1 MNNLLNEKVLD
12 ELNPSEEEIR
22 MMEDNVELCED
33 TQENTEEDTYT
44 GDSMQ
49 WYLKKIS
56 QIKRLTLEE
65 ELELGKAIREGGAKA
80 IDARNK
86 LIEANLRLVM
96 HYAKKYLGR
105 GVDIEDLNAMGTEGL
120 FKAAERY
127 DYSLGY
133 KFSTYASWWINQ
145 AITRGIAAESSTVRI
160 PVHMSESI
168 HKVRK
173 AQKNFKQ
180 ETGKEPTIEEV
191 VEISGLSEKTV
202 MAAIQAMYTTV
213 SFETKVGEDGDS
225 TLEDFIADDRAEDPC
240 ESMVKNGLQ
249 EAVTTVLG
257 MLEPREAFV
266 LSRRIGLGG
275 TEIMTLEEIAKLPG
289 FGVTRERI
297 RQIEG
302 KALRK
307 IRTNPKMRNV
317 LKDFA
322 A

>member
-1 MNNLLNEKVLD
+1 MFNEKILD
-12 ELNPSEEEIR
+12 ELNPTVDDIQ
-22 MMEDNVELCED
+22 MMQDIIEFCED
-33 TQENTEEDTYT
+33 IEEDVEEDTYT

-49 WYLKKIS
+49 WYLKKIGR
-56 QIKRLTLEE
+56 IKRLTLEE
-65 ELELGKAIREGGAKA
+65 ELELGKEIKEGGSNA

-105 GVDIEDLNAMGTEGL
+105 GVDLEDLNAMGTEGL
-120 FKAAERY
+120 FKAVQKY
-127 DYSLGY
+127 DYVLGY
-133 KFSTYASWWINQ
+133 RFSTYASWWINQ
-145 AITRGIAAESSTVRI
+145 AITRGITAESSTVRI
-160 PVHMSESI
+160 PVHMSEAI

-173 AQKNFKQ
+173 AQKTFKQ
-180 ETGKEPTIEEV
+180 ETGNEPTIEEV
-191 VEISGLSEKTV
+191 VEISGLPEKTV

-213 SFETKVGEDGDS
+213 SFDTKVGEDGES
-225 TLEDFIADDRAEDPC
+225 TLEDFLADDRAEDPC
-240 ESMVKNGLQ
+240 ESMVKKDLQ
-249 EAVTTVLG
+249 EAVKTVLG

-275 TEIMTLEEIAKLPG
+275 AEIMTLEEIAKLPG

>member
-1 MNNLLNEKVLD
+1 MLD
-12 ELNPSEEEIR
+12 EKILDKLNPSVEEIC
-22 MMEDNVELCED
+22 MMQDSTEFCED
-33 TQENTEEDTYT
+33 TEEDSYT

-49 WYLKKIS
+49 WYLRKIGK
-56 QIKRLTLEE
+56 IKRLTLEE
-65 ELELGKAIREGGAKA
+65 ELELGKEIQEGGVNANV
-80 IDARNK
+80 ARNK
-86 LIEANLRLVM
+86 LIETNLRLVI

-120 FKAAERY
+120 FKAAEKY

-133 KFSTYASWWINQ
+133 RFSTYASWWINQ
-145 AITRGIAAESSTVRI
+145 AISRGIAAEAATVRI
-160 PVHMSESI
+160 PVYMSESI

-202 MAAIQAMYTTV
+202 MDAIQAMYTTV
-213 SFETKVGEDGDS
+213 SFDMKVGEDGDS
-225 TLEDFIADDRAEDPC
+225 TLEDFIVDERAEDPC
-240 ESMVKNGLQ
+240 ESMIKKGLH
-249 EAVTTVLG
+249 EAVITVLG

-266 LSRRIGLGG
+266 LAKRIGLGG
-275 TEIMTLEEIAKLPG
+275 TRIMTLEEIANLPG

-297 RQIEG
+297 RQIEE

-307 IRTNPKMRNV
+307 IRTNPTMRNV

>member
-1 MNNLLNEKVLD
+1 MFNEKILD
-12 ELNPSEEEIR
+12 ELNPTVDDIQ
-22 MMEDNVELCED
+22 MMQDIIEFCED
-33 TQENTEEDTYT
+33 IEEDVEEDTYT
-44 GDSMQ
+44 GDTMQ
-49 WYLKKIS
+49 WYLKEIGR
-56 QIKRLTLEE
+56 IKRLTLEE
-65 ELELGKAIREGGAKA
+65 ELELGKEIKEGGANA

-96 HYAKKYLGR
+96 HYAKKSLGR
-105 GVDIEDLNAMGTEGL
+105 GVDLEDLNAMGTEGL
-120 FKAAERY
+120 FKAAQKY
-127 DYSLGY
+127 DYALGY
-133 KFSTYASWWINQ
+133 RFSTYASWWINQ
-145 AITRGIAAESSTVRI
+145 AITRGITAESSTVRI
-160 PVHMSESI
+160 PVHMSEAI

-173 AQKNFKQ
+173 AQKTFKQ
-180 ETGKEPTIEEV
+180 ETGNEPTIEEV
-191 VEISGLSEKTV
+191 VEISGLPEKTV

-213 SFETKVGEDGDS
+213 SFDTKVGEDGES
-225 TLEDFIADDRAEDPC
+225 TLEDFLADDRAEDPC
-240 ESMVKNGLQ
+240 ESMVKKDLQ
-249 EAVTTVLG
+249 EAVKTVLG

-275 TEIMTLEEIAKLPG
+275 AEIMTLEEIAKLPG

>member
-1 MNNLLNEKVLD
+1 MFNEKILD
-12 ELNPSEEEIR
+12 ELNPTVDDIQ
-22 MMEDNVELCED
+22 MMQDIIEFCED
-33 TQENTEEDTYT
+33 IEEDVEEDTYT

-49 WYLKKIS
+49 WYLKEIGR
-56 QIKRLTLEE
+56 IKRLTLEE
-65 ELELGKAIREGGAKA
+65 ELELGKEIKEGGANA

-105 GVDIEDLNAMGTEGL
+105 GVDLEDLNAMGTEGL
-120 FKAAERY
+120 FKAAQKY
-127 DYSLGY
+127 DYALGY
-133 KFSTYASWWINQ
+133 RFSTYASWWINQ
-145 AITRGIAAESSTVRI
+145 AITRGITAESSTVRI
-160 PVHMSESI
+160 PVHMSEAI

-173 AQKNFKQ
+173 AQKTFKQ
-180 ETGKEPTIEEV
+180 ETGNEPTIEEV
-191 VEISGLSEKTV
+191 VEISGLPEKTV

-213 SFETKVGEDGDS
+213 SFDTKVGEDGES
-225 TLEDFIADDRAEDPC
+225 TLEDFLADDRAEDPC
-240 ESMVKNGLQ
+240 ESMVKKDLQ
-249 EAVTTVLG
+249 EAVKTVLG

-275 TEIMTLEEIAKLPG
+275 AEIMTLEEIAKLPG

-307 IRTNPKMRNV
+307 IRTNPKMRNI

>member
-1 MNNLLNEKVLD
+1 MFDEKVLD
-12 ELNPSEEEIR
+12 ELNPSVEDIR
-22 MMEDNVELCED
+22 MMQDITEFCED
-33 TQENTEEDTYT
+33 IEKDVEEDTYT
-44 GDSMQ
+44 GDSIQ
-49 WYLKKIS
+49 WYLKEIGK
-56 QIKRLTLEE
+56 IKRLTLEE
-65 ELELGKAIREGGAKA
+65 ELELGKAVKEGGTNA

-120 FKAAERY
+120 FKAVCKY
-127 DYSLGY
+127 DYSMGY
-133 KFSTYASWWINQ
+133 RFSTYASWWINQ
-145 AITRGIAAESSTVRI
+145 AISRGISAEASTVRI
-160 PVHMSESI
+160 PVHMSEAI

-173 AQKNFKQ
+173 AQKQFKQ

-191 VEISGLSEKTV
+191 MEVSGLSEKTV

-213 SFETKVGEDGDS
+213 SFDTKVGEDGES
-225 TLEDFIADDRAEDPC
+225 TLEDFLADERAEDPC
-240 ESMVKNGLQ
+240 ERMVKKGLQ
-249 EAVTTVLG
+249 EAIMKVLG

-266 LSRRIGLGG
+266 LVKRTGIGGN
-275 TEIMTLEEIAKLPG
+275 EIMTLEEIANLPG
-289 FGVTRERI
+289 FKVTRERI

-307 IRTNPKMRNV
+307 IRTNPKMRNM
-317 LKDFA
+317 LKEFA

>member
-56 QIKRLTLEE
+56 QIERLTLEE

-96 HYAKKYLGR
+96 HYAKKYSGR
-105 GVDIEDLNAMGTEGL
+105 GVDIEDLNAMGIEGL
-120 FKAAERY
+120 FKAAQKY
-127 DYSLGY
+127 DYALGY

>member
-1 MNNLLNEKVLD
+1 MFNEKILD
-12 ELNPSEEEIR
+12 ELNPTVDDIQ
-22 MMEDNVELCED
+22 MMQDIIEFCED
-33 TQENTEEDTYT
+33 IEEDVEEDTYT

-49 WYLKKIS
+49 WYLKEIGR
-56 QIKRLTLEE
+56 IKRLTLEE
-65 ELELGKAIREGGAKA
+65 ELELGKEIKEGGANA

-105 GVDIEDLNAMGTEGL
+105 GVDLEDLNAIGTEGL
-120 FKAAERY
+120 FKAAQKY
-127 DYSLGY
+127 DYALGY
-133 KFSTYASWWINQ
+133 RFSTYASWWINQ
-145 AITRGIAAESSTVRI
+145 AITRGITAESSTVRI
-160 PVHMSESI
+160 PVHMSEAI

-180 ETGKEPTIEEV
+180 ETGKEPTVEEV
-191 VEISGLSEKTV
+191 VEASGLPEKTV

-213 SFETKVGEDGDS
+213 SFDTKVGEDGES
-225 TLEDFIADDRAEDPC
+225 TLEDFLADDRAEDPC
-240 ESMVKNGLQ
+240 ESMVKKDLQ
-249 EAVTTVLG
+249 EAVKTVLG

-275 TEIMTLEEIAKLPG
+275 AEIMTLEEIAKLPG